1 MSKKVYKSTKKYA
14 CPFCD
19 EKMTRMD
26 LISHVERKHEALI
39 PENYSPARVVYDS
52 INKTDHGTCM
62 ICKKPVYT
70 WNDKICRY
78 NNLCDNPKCREEVR
92 RIALERHIKTYNVPT
107 LLTSPEHQEKMLAN
121 RHISGTYKHT
131 DGGKFTYTGK
141 YEKAAIEFM
150 DTVLNIPSKDIQ
162 MPGPTLE
169 YNYQGE
175 IHTWITDIYYI
186 PANLI
191 IEVKDGGS
199 NPNNRSMPEYR
210 AKQSAKEVMIT
221 ELGTFNYLRLTNN
234 DFAQLLECLADI
246 KYENMDQK
254 EAPKV
259 VFHINESAFD
269 QLSKNLKVKYS
280 HIYHLSESN
289 NDKITLQPRIPD
301 NFMTKN
307 GYEDDK
313 TPRVCLS
320 SSINGCLRALSS
332 NIKGKTFYVYIPDDK
347 DIWKHVVTPTKKQV
361 PDCKVTGEVWVK
373 QPVTL
378 KCIGSIKVGESIGEG
393 HSYTYGDKDQYG
405 AMLYDWEWSWIK
417 KVNEEVGGMPAQ
429 SHLRCDPVI
438 IPYMMD
444 NTFNVAVT
452 DTDMDTIYTQSD
464 KDQFDSMPYP
474 EAVQKMNYDTKIII
488 PAPARFTSIHE
499 TIKHCKDMDEVI
511 NSFIGHKIRVLSELA
526 FVPGVKYISTS
537 KNLLE
542 SKLISNGILREN
554 EILSGAIKPGV
565 GKCLKGNVILSQ
577 CDKGYFIHTPSD
589 YALSSDYY
597 DTPEDIPQNV
607 IDTMDDLYKQYQER
621 KVNE

>member
-107 LLTSPEHQEKMLAN
+107 LLTNPEHQEKMLAN
-121 RHISGTYKHT
+121 RHISGTYKHS

-259 VFHINESAFD
+259 VFHINEATLNESIDKSTIDKDFKNKSGLKFD
-269 QLSKNLKVKYS
+269 FIDMSNPSTFEFWANSDEKQAKEFLKEREGKVALESKSKEFAGLLTVDKTSKEFSILVEEKFRGYGLGDKLLNISIKEYGANNLYVFADNKVAIRMYKNVGFKEVS
-280 HIYHLSESN
+280 R
-289 NDKITLQPRIPD
+289 D
-301 NFMTKN
+301 TKN
-307 GYEDDK
+307 GE
-313 TPRVCLS
+313 
-320 SSINGCLRALSS
+320 
-332 NIKGKTFYVYIPDDK
+332 
-347 DIWKHVVTPTKKQV
+347 
-361 PDCKVTGEVWVK
+361 EVIIMK
-373 QPVTL
+373 L
-378 KCIGSIKVGESIGEG
+378 
-393 HSYTYGDKDQYG
+393 
-405 AMLYDWEWSWIK
+405 
-417 KVNEEVGGMPAQ
+417 NEEVGGIPAQ

-488 PAPARFTSIHE
+488 PAPAGFASIHE

-542 SKLISNGILREN
+542 SKLISNDILREN
-554 EILSGAIKPGV
+554 DILSGAIKPGV
-565 GKCLKGNVILSQ
+565 GRCLKGNVILSQ

>member
-1 MSKKVYKSTKKYA
+1 MSKKVYKSTKKYT

-107 LLTSPEHQEKMLAN
+107 LLTNPEHQEKMLAN
-121 RHISGTYKHT
+121 RHISGTYKHS

-175 IHTWITDIYYI
+175 THTWITDIYYI

-254 EAPKV
+254 DAPKV
-259 VFHINESAFD
+259 VFHINEAALNESIDKSTIDKDFKNKSGLKFD
-269 QLSKNLKVKYS
+269 FVDMSNPSTFEFWASGDEKQAKEFLKEREGKVALESKSKEFAGLLTV
-280 HIYHLSESN
+280 
-289 NDKITLQPRIPD
+289 DKISKEFSILVEEQFRGYGLGDKLLNIAVKEYGANNLYVFAD
-301 NFMTKN
+301 NKIAIRMYKKIGFKEVSRDTKN
-307 GYEDDK
+307 GE
-313 TPRVCLS
+313 
-320 SSINGCLRALSS
+320 
-332 NIKGKTFYVYIPDDK
+332 
-347 DIWKHVVTPTKKQV
+347 
-361 PDCKVTGEVWVK
+361 EVIIMK
-373 QPVTL
+373 L
-378 KCIGSIKVGESIGEG
+378 
-393 HSYTYGDKDQYG
+393 
-405 AMLYDWEWSWIK
+405 
-417 KVNEEVGGMPAQ
+417 NEEVGGIPAQ

-438 IPYMMD
+438 IPYTMG

-488 PAPARFTSIHE
+488 PAPAGFTSIHE
-499 TIKHCKDMDEVI
+499 VVKHCKDMDEVI

-542 SKLISNGILREN
+542 SKLVSNGILREN

-565 GKCLKGNVILSQ
+565 GRCLKGNVILSQ

-589 YALSSDYY
+589 YSLSSDYY

>member
-107 LLTSPEHQEKMLAN
+107 LLTNPEHQEKMLAN

-259 VFHINESAFD
+259 VFHINEAALNESIDKSTIDKDFKNKSGLKFD
-269 QLSKNLKVKYS
+269 FVNMSNPSTFEFWANGDEKQAKEFLKEREGKVALESKSKEFAGLLTVDRASKEFSILVEEKFRGYGLGDKLLNIAIKEYGANNLYVFADNKVAIRMYKNVGFKEVS
-280 HIYHLSESN
+280 R
-289 NDKITLQPRIPD
+289 D
-301 NFMTKN
+301 TKN
-307 GYEDDK
+307 GE
-313 TPRVCLS
+313 
-320 SSINGCLRALSS
+320 
-332 NIKGKTFYVYIPDDK
+332 
-347 DIWKHVVTPTKKQV
+347 
-361 PDCKVTGEVWVK
+361 EVIIMK
-373 QPVTL
+373 L
-378 KCIGSIKVGESIGEG
+378 
-393 HSYTYGDKDQYG
+393 
-405 AMLYDWEWSWIK
+405 
-417 KVNEEVGGMPAQ
+417 NEEVGGMPAQ

-444 NTFNVAVT
+444 NTFNAAVT

-474 EAVQKMNYDTKIII
+474 EAVQKMNYDIKIII
-488 PAPARFTSIHE
+488 PAPAGFSSIHE
-499 TIKHCKDMDEVI
+499 TVKHCKDMDEVI
-511 NSFIGHKIRVLSELA
+511 NSFIGHKIRVFSELA

-542 SKLISNGILREN
+542 SKLISNGIIREN

-565 GKCLKGNVILSQ
+565 GRCLKGNVILSQ